1 MRCPVCKEFTDYF
14 MVYTPQCVGCDPE
27 TLWKVD
33 QAKRIVASE
42 GGANEDT
49 CE

>member
-27 TLWKVD
+27 TFDLTARKHV
-33 QAKRIVASE
+33 AASE
-42 GGANEDT
+42 GGRNEDGS
-49 CE
+49 E